1 SLVLE
6 ARKSDM
12 NILLLNA
19 GSSSLKG
26 TLMECPASVPLSP
39 RGGEGKPSSLPPGGG
54 EGKWSPLSPAAGERG
69 RGEGIDGAVVVAH
82 CLADWAGSP
91 TRYQYAGPDGKERSE
106 EVPWR
111 GHAKAVERFVFDLM
125 HKEPA
130 VLPDRTGLAAVGQ
143 RVVHGGQFTSSVR
156 ITPQIRTRITALADL
171 APLHN
176 PPSLET
182 LAAAEAQLPGVPHV
196 AVFDTAFHATLPP
209 EARTYPVP
217 DRWTRDWGI
226 HRFGFHGLSHA
237 YCARRAAEML
247 SRVSVVA
254 RSPDRATV
262 GRPWHNAEGSRLV
275 ICHLGHGCSAAA
287 VRGGR
292 CVDTTM
298 GFTPLEGLMMA
309 TRSGSIDPSIVLHV
323 QQHHGLTA
331 QQVET
336 ALNRESGLLGVSGIS
351 ADMRQVLAAA
361 QEDHEQA
368 RLALGIYTHRVR
380 PAIGALAVTM
390 GGIDALVFT
399 AGVGEHASEVRQSI
413 CAGLECL
420 GLELD
425 AQANAGCRP
434 DADVASSSSRGRIL
448 VIATREDV
456 TMLREII

>member
-1 SLVLE
+1 MKV
-6 ARKSDM
+6 
-12 NILLLNA
+12 LLLNA

-26 TLMECPASVPLSP
+26 TLMESADS
-39 RGGEGKPSSLPPGGG
+39 R
-54 EGKWSPLSPAAGERG
+54 
-69 RGEGIDGAVVVAH
+69 VVARGQG
-82 CLADWAGSP
+82 DWAGSV
-91 TRYQYAGPDGKERSE
+91 TQYQYAGPEGKGRSE
-106 EVPWR
+106 EVPWK
-111 GHAKAVERFVFDLM
+111 GHAKAVRRFVFDLTHM
-125 HKEPA
+125 EPV
-130 VLPDRTGLAAVGQ
+130 VLSDRSALAAVGH

-156 ITPQIRTRITALADL
+156 ITPEIRSRITALADL

-182 LAAAEAQLPGVPHV
+182 LVAGEAELPDLPHV

-217 DRWTRDWGI
+217 ANWTRDWCI
-226 HRFGFHGLSHA
+226 RRFGFHGLSDA

-247 SRVSVVA
+247 
-254 RSPDRATV
+254 
-262 GRPWHNAEGSRLV
+262 GRPVDDLRLV
-275 ICHLGHGCSAAA
+275 ICHLGHGCSASA

-292 CVDTTM
+292 CADTTM

-331 QQVET
+331 EQVES

-351 ADMRQVLAAA
+351 ADMREVLAATKGGH
-361 QEDHEQA
+361 DQA
-368 RLALGIYTHRVR
+368 RLAFGIYTHRVR
-380 PAIGALAVTM
+380 QAIGALAVTM
-390 GGIDALVFT
+390 AGVDALVFT
-399 AGVGEHASEVRQSI
+399 AGVGEHAREVRASV

-425 AQANAGCRP
+425 AQVNASCLP
-434 DADVASSSSRGRIL
+434 DADVARPGSRGRIL

-456 TMLREII
+456 TVLREVIQVLGGTQ